1 MSPASPRLVGRV
13 TRSSFVKWVALRV
26 SGADWVG
33 ARAGQLLAATS
44 REALGV
50 VRPAAQASYH
60 TLLSEV
66 AARGWREAGQGSDVV
81 RLEQFV
87 LCGDWRY
94 HLRDA
99 YGHKHSDCTLQIV
112 QPAPEGAESAPHP
125 ALVGADG
132 AGARSTGG
140 GAGEEAAEAT
150 RWASYQGGWSVGP
163 VPTLPSPPRGK
174 GGLDEQGLNE
184 KVRGDC

>member
-1 MSPASPRLVGRV
+1 MIVWTLGCVAQHEMSPASPRLVGRV

-66 AARGWREAGQGSDVV
+66 AARGWRAD
-81 RLEQFV
+81 LTP
-87 LCGDWRY
+87 
-94 HLRDA
+94 A
-99 YGHKHSDCTLQIV
+99 
-112 QPAPEGAESAPHP
+112 QP
-125 ALVGADG
+125 LLM
-132 AGARSTGG
+132 ARSSYE
-140 GAGEEAAEAT
+140 AMQEKKEEKRRRLLPSRGLPFCAT
-150 RWASYQGGWSVGP
+150 AFAREEEKTQGGHFSKWMLTGMP
-163 VPTLPSPPRGK
+163 GHPL
-174 GGLDEQGLNE
+174 
-184 KVRGDC
+184 